1 MDPVNVIY
9 FTKEDGQNKLL
20 LGSYTSITSVADIG
34 DDQRQIFEKIL
45 GHKPSNI
52 YVLVDGVELRMI
64 PHNHPP
70 EYYFPD

>member
-20 LGSYTSITSVADIG
+20 LGSHASIDCIAEVN
-34 DDQRQIFEKIL
+34 DDEKRIFEKIL

-52 YVLVDGVELRMI
+52 YALIDGTEFEII
-64 PHNHPP
+64 PRKVSY
-70 EYYFPD
+70 EDFLKD